1 MLPVKFSDFLQRKIR
16 RGLLIEIN
24 PYQILVAGI
33 SRLDASPAVLDCA
46 AEFDREDEAG
56 LRQWLGENFD
66 QKKGWL
72 PAIGS
77 FSTPDLL
84 LQRESLLP
92 RKLVEP
98 SYLAALVREQF
109 KIENPEQWKLQ
120 TLSPMEGLALPP
132 EGTSRPALICGVSH
146 HDVHQ
151 TQQRLLDFR
160 LLPYRLEMSILPLL
174 GTLTGYRTSRN
185 DKRAVVVIVIER
197 EHTVAYII
205 GKEGIHCPALVR
217 HGFSSIAQAAGKEF
231 GLTEA
236 AAISDRLHQADED
249 LLLRASKLV
258 RAIGRDIKPVVDSYE
273 MTTGQPVGEI
283 YCAYL
288 PPKLA
293 WITEP
298 LAQVVGRSPLIV
310 DSTAW
315 MQTINLQAR
324 DIPMAFGAH
333 WLGVLSLLADGSKL
347 STSTAYDDAPQDPW
361 RVDCRLSAQLPSE
374 EIVRR
379 RFLTNAIAVAVAAGL
394 LMISVWQLYL
404 STTLQTDI
412 SYWQQQITERT
423 KDFGDLNKNV
433 RQMNQ
438 QTAQLDNAYAL
449 MGTPYSVAALI
460 PHFGRT
466 RLAKMRIESI
476 AGTPGGVFLR
486 GSLQEPS
493 EQAARTLQRYVNGL
507 RNDHFIGPLFASII
521 LTSLERQAQTDT
533 LTFEVTCKLPGSQP

>member
-98 SYLAALVREQF
+98 SYLAALVKEQF
-109 KIENPEQWKLQ
+109 KIENPEQWKLL
-120 TLSPMEGLALPP
+120 TLSPTEGLALPP

-174 GTLTGYRTSRN
+174 GAITDYRTSRN

-217 HGFSSIAQAAGKEF
+217 HGFSSIAQAAAKEF

-298 LAQVVGRSPLIV
+298 LAQVVGRTPLII

-315 MQTINLQAR
+315 MQTINLQTR

-333 WLGVLSLLADGSKL
+333 WLGVLSLLADGQNL
-347 STSTAYDDAPQDPW
+347 STSTADNDAPQGPW

-374 EIVRR
+374 EIVCQ
-379 RFLTNAIAVAVAAGL
+379 RFLTNTIAVAVAASL

-404 STTLQTDI
+404 STTLQTEI
-412 SYWQQQITERT
+412 TYWQQQITERT
-423 KDFGDLNKNV
+423 NDFGELNKNI

-476 AGTPGGVFLR
+476 NGTPSGVLLR
-486 GSLQEPS
+486 GSLHEPS

-507 RNDHFIGPLFASII
+507 RNDDFIGPLFASIT
-521 LTSLERQAQTDT
+521 LTSLERQAQTEI
-533 LTFEVTCKLPGSQP
+533 LTFEVTCKLPGVQP

>member
-1 MLPVKFSDFLQRKIR
+1 MLPVKFSHFLQRKIR
-16 RGLLIEIN
+16 RRLLIEIN

-33 SRLDASPAVLDCA
+33 SRLDASPVVLDCA
-46 AEFDREDEAG
+46 AEFDREDDAG
-56 LRQWLGENFD
+56 LRQWLHENFD

-98 SYLAALVREQF
+98 SYLAALVKEQF
-109 KIENPEQWKLQ
+109 KIENPAQWKLQ
-120 TLSPMEGLALPP
+120 TLSPMEGLALPL

-174 GTLTGYRTSRN
+174 GAITDYRTSRN

-205 GKEGIHCPALVR
+205 GKEGIHCPAPIR

-231 GLTEA
+231 DLTEA
-236 AAISDRLHQADED
+236 AAISDRLNHADED

-258 RAIGRDIKPVVDSYE
+258 RAIGRDIKPLVDSYE
-273 MTTGQPVGEI
+273 MTTGQPAGEI

-288 PPKLA
+288 PPALA

-298 LAQVVGRSPLIV
+298 LAQVVGRTPLII
-310 DSTAW
+310 DCTAW
-315 MQTINLQAR
+315 MQTINLQTR

-333 WLGVLSLLADGSKL
+333 WLGVLSLLADGQNL
-347 STSTAYDDAPQDPW
+347 STSTADNNAPQGPW

-374 EIVRR
+374 EIVGQ
-379 RFLTNAIAVAVAAGL
+379 RFLTNTIAIAVAASL

-404 STTLQTDI
+404 STTLQTEI
-412 SYWQQQITERT
+412 TYWQQQIAERT
-423 KDFGDLNKNV
+423 NDFGDLNQNI

-476 AGTPGGVFLR
+476 NGTPSGVLLR
-486 GSLQEPS
+486 GSLHEPS

-507 RNDHFIGPLFASII
+507 RNDDSIGPLFASIT
-521 LTSLERQAQTDT
+521 LTSLERHAQTEI
-533 LTFEVTCKLPGSQP
+533 LTFEVTCKLPGLQP